1 MIWHAKAQLIWA
13 LIIVDLISTPPSS
26 LACIISLKVP
36 YIAFCKKMKT
46 LFGPRLSSLS
56 FTYYAPHASRC
67 RWCELRPELFYQSQT
82 DSELLLRVLV
92 AFLLSH
98 ARSFHVHTQSYY
110 VYTFSLVM
118 SRKSKRQ
125 LALTHNCR
133 HVVEFSAEPGNLKT
147 IIQMIS
153 LLLAAKSLLWLAMI
167 FPTLEFLISR
177 CEHQFDVHQSPS
189 PG

>member
-1 MIWHAKAQLIWA
+1 
-13 LIIVDLISTPPSS
+13 
-26 LACIISLKVP
+26 
-36 YIAFCKKMKT
+36 
-46 LFGPRLSSLS
+46 
-56 FTYYAPHASRC
+56 
-67 RWCELRPELFYQSQT
+67 
-82 DSELLLRVLV
+82 
-92 AFLLSH
+92 
-98 ARSFHVHTQSYY
+98 
-110 VYTFSLVM
+110 M

-177 CEHQFDVHQSPS
+177 CEHQFDVHQSPPAKVHRHTAIETHPVPARLADVLGLFVDKFGFPLS
-189 PG
+189 CIYSDNYTQF